1 MAWFLGGLI
10 HAIDG
15 LTQELRRQ
23 SMWARRPQRFR
34 VSLIKQEDDMLV
46 YGVSA
51 AAPVDNDVVE
61 RRLTVDVQGS
71 ETVTTAFSADTTDF
85 GEIMVERNA
94 LVDVSLVDVDDSG
107 NVSEPATIS
116 FVATDT
122 IPPSRPSDLQVT
134 LLRQE

>member
-1 MAWFLGGLI
+1 
-10 HAIDG
+10 
-15 LTQELRRQ
+15 
-23 SMWARRPQRFR
+23 
-34 VSLIKQEDDMLV
+34 MLV

>member
-1 MAWFLGGLI
+1 
-10 HAIDG
+10 
-15 LTQELRRQ
+15 
-23 SMWARRPQRFR
+23 
-34 VSLIKQEDDMLV
+34 MLV

-51 AAPVDNDVVE
+51 ARPVDSDVVE
-61 RRLTVDVQGS
+61 RRLTVNVEGS
-71 ETVTTAFSADTTDF
+71 EPVTTAFVADTTDF
-85 GEIMVERNA
+85 GEFRVERNA
-94 LVDVSLVDVDDSG
+94 AVDVSLVDVDDSG

>member
-10 HAIDG
+10 HAIHG
-15 LTQELRRQ
+15 LTQELCRQ